1 MNNDLDLE
9 ILKVLEDDARISL
22 KDLAVMLD
30 SDEKTVEK
38 RIEKLKKDGVIRKF
52 ITSINWK
59 KLGKHTVS
67 AIIQVKVVPQERSGF
82 AKICKELSKDPRV
95 KDVVVASG
103 EYDLNIN
110 VEAEN
115 IDEMSKFVTEKLA
128 PKKEVVGTYTMI
140 VLDEYKRN
148 GVLSFEDKTERLKV
162 TP

>member
-1 MNNDLDLE
+1 MTKDLDLE
-9 ILKVLEDDARISL
+9 ILKVLEKDARIPA
-22 KDLAVMLD
+22 KELAVMLD
-30 SDEKTVEK
+30 LDEKTVEK
-38 RIEKLKKDGVIRKF
+38 RIEKLRKDGVIRKF
-52 ITSINWK
+52 IASINWK
-59 KLGKHTVS
+59 KLGRHNVS

-95 KDVVVASG
+95 VDLVVASG
-103 EYDLNIN
+103 EYDLNLT

-115 IDEMSKFVTEKLA
+115 IDELSKFVTEKLA

-148 GVLSFEDKTERLKV
+148 GVLSFEDKSERLKI

>member
-1 MNNDLDLE
+1 MSKDLDTG
-9 ILKVLEDDARISL
+9 ILKVLENDARVSL

-30 SDEKTVEK
+30 SDEKT
-38 RIEKLKKDGVIRKF
+38 IEKTIERLKKEGVIRKF

-59 KLGKHTVS
+59 KLGKHKVS

-82 AKICKELSKDPRV
+82 AKICKELAKDPRV
-95 KDVVVASG
+95 TDVVVASG
-103 EYDLNIN
+103 EYDLNIH

-140 VLDEYKRN
+140 VLDEYKKD

>member
-1 MNNDLDLE
+1 MTKDLDLE
-9 ILKVLEDDARISL
+9 ILKVLEKDARIPA
-22 KDLAVMLD
+22 KELAVMLD

-38 RIEKLKKDGVIRKF
+38 KIEKLQRDGVIRKF

-59 KLGKHTVS
+59 KTGRHNVS

-95 KDVVVASG
+95 TDVVVASG
-103 EYDLNIN
+103 EYDLNLT

-115 IDEMSKFVTEKLA
+115 IDDMSKFVTEKLA

-140 VLDEYKRN
+140 VLDEYKKN
-148 GVLSFEDKTERLKV
+148 GVLSFEEKSERLKV
-162 TP
+162 SP